1 MLSLVV
7 KVAFVIEKI
16 RAIRLSLA
24 DLSNRLGSASLNSSI
39 AKIIFKISISSSWN
53 AEIPLSYFVTTGI
66 YNDSY
71 MVTTE
76 PGHKHWFLKYRF
88 EKIEDNLHHSKFV
101 KFYYAEW

>member
-39 AKIIFKISISSSWN
+39 AKIVFKIAISSS
-53 AEIPLSYFVTTGI
+53 
-66 YNDSY
+66 
-71 MVTTE
+71 
-76 PGHKHWFLKYRF
+76 
-88 EKIEDNLHHSKFV
+88 
-101 KFYYAEW
+101 

>member
-39 AKIIFKISISSSWN
+39 AKIVFKISI
-53 AEIPLSYFVTTGI
+53 SYFVTTGL
-66 YNDSY
+66 YNDAE
-71 MVTTE
+71 TNE
-76 PGHKHWFLKYRF
+76 PHFYD
-88 EKIEDNLHHSKFV
+88 IEHETVNSLEEIDLP
-101 KFYYAEW
+101 

>member
-39 AKIIFKISISSSWN
+39 AKIVFKISISSSWN

-71 MVTTE
+71 TNE
-76 PGHKHWFLKYRF
+76 PHFYDSEH
-88 EKIEDNLHHSKFV
+88 ETV
-101 KFYYAEW
+101 KSLEEIDLP